1 MDSTAIVTAI
11 TAVGPDL
18 EAIGAALLGLA
29 VIAMTVKWIKGLV
42 LS

>member
-11 TAVGPDL
+11 TAVGSDL
-18 EAIGAALLGLA
+18 EAIGAALVGLA